1 MGEKIIFA
9 FAVTH
14 HNNFGNKHF
23 GDADKYLIYE
33 FTQKE
38 VIFVEEILNL
48 TKNIDEKAKPEHG
61 SQKKGKAVIKFMK
74 ERGVKVLV
82 AKKFGENI
90 KMVNKRFIPVIIAKE
105 NPDDVSAI
113 LLKHLKWFKD
123 ELINKLEEYKLFIIK
138 NGILKTAIK
147 KD

>member
-1 MGEKIIFA
+1 MDEKIIFA

-14 HNNFGNKHF
+14 QNNFGKKHF

-33 FTQKE
+33 ATQNEMK
-38 VIFVEEILNL
+38 FVEEKLNL
-48 TKNIDEKAKPEHG
+48 TKNIDETAKPEHG
-61 SQKKGKAVIKFMK
+61 SQKKGNAVIKFMK
-74 ERGVKVLV
+74 EKRVKVLV
-82 AKKFGENI
+82 AKKFGKNI
-90 KMVNKRFIPVIIAKE
+90 KMVNKCFIPVIIAKE
-105 NPDDVSAI
+105 NPDDVSDI

-123 ELINKLEEYKLFIIK
+123 ELINKPEEYKLFTIK